1 MANITRTD
9 PFQELIRFDPFRD
22 LESFTTLPSLRRFFQ
37 QMPAEPT
44 IKLDVT
50 EDDKAY
56 HVKAELPGVKKD
68 DIAVEIDG
76 NMVSISAEVK
86 RNAEQ
91 KEGER
96 IVRSERY
103 YGTVSRA
110 FSLGTDIDESKCQ
123 AKYQDGVLELVLAKK
138 AGGRARQIAVN

>member
-1 MANITRTD
+1 MGAAART
-9 PFQELIRFDPFRD
+9 PAIPRPVIRAIPYENR
-22 LESFTTLPSLRRFFQ
+22 EQRAGGR
-37 QMPAEPT
+37 
-44 IKLDVT
+44 
-50 EDDKAY
+50 
-56 HVKAELPGVKKD
+56 
-68 DIAVEIDG
+68 
-76 NMVSISAEVK
+76 
-86 RNAEQ
+86 EQ

-138 AGGRARQIAVN
+138 AGGRARQITVN

>member
-1 MANITRTD
+1 MANITRHD
-9 PFQELIRFDPFRD
+9 PFSEMDDFFKGFFLRPVRMELADTP
-22 LESFTTLPSLRRFFQ
+22 TLGQIKVDVSEDENTYRVH
-37 QMPAEPT
+37 AEVPGAKKED
-44 IKLDVT
+44 IKVS
-50 EDDKAY
+50 
-56 HVKAELPGVKKD
+56 
-68 DIAVEIDG
+68 IDG
-76 NMVSISAEVK
+76 DVVSISAEVK

-138 AGGRARQIAVN
+138 AGGRARQITVN